1 MDTGDSDA
9 LHRRWERV
17 WAEDLRFKRD
27 SWYVVASILSW
38 IVFWELARLQDNYVT
53 IMVSMAF
60 AVAFWIA
67 RTFLADVEP
76 AQARRV
82 EPCMM
87 GEGR

>member
-1 MDTGDSDA
+1 MGGGSALQAGQLVCRRFDPQLDRLLGTGETS
-9 LHRRWERV
+9 R
-17 WAEDLRFKRD
+17 K
-27 SWYVVASILSW
+27 
-38 IVFWELARLQDNYVT
+38 NYVT